1 MLTLL
6 LLSFVAGILTVAAP
20 CVLPLLP
27 VIVGGSIVRTDA
39 DNARPDRQWIRP
51 LVIAL
56 SLAGSVILFTLLLKA
71 TTALL
76 GVPQFVWQLIAG
88 GIVLLFGLT
97 MLFPQLWERVMSV
110 TGLQNRANR
119 AMDRSYRRGGIGGDI
134 LLGAALGPTFSSCS
148 PTYALILATVL
159 PVSFAE
165 GFVYIVVYALGLAV
179 TLLLVGLLGQAFAR
193 KLGWLTNP
201 SGWLRRT
208 IGILLI
214 LVGVAVIF
222 GLDKQFQAF
231 VLESGWYD
239 PIANFEQSI
248 TG

>member
-39 DNARPDRQWIRP
+39 DGVRPDRQWLRP

-76 GVPQFVWQLIAG
+76 GVPQVVWQLIAG
-88 GIVLLFGLT
+88 GIVFLFGLT
-97 MLFPQLWERVMSV
+97 MLFPQLWERVMAV

-148 PTYALILATVL
+148 PTYALILAAVL

-165 GFVYIVVYALGLAV
+165 GLVYIVVYALGLAV
-179 TLLLVGLLGQAFAR
+179 TLLMIGLLGQAFAR

-214 LVGVAVIF
+214 LVGLAVIF
-222 GLDKQFQAF
+222 GLDKQFQTF

-239 PIANFEQSI
+239 PISNFEQSI

>member
-1 MLTLL
+1 MLSLL

-27 VIVGGSIVRTDA
+27 VIVGGSMVRSDA
-39 DNARPDRQWIRP
+39 DAARPSRTWLRP

-56 SLAGSVILFTLLLKA
+56 SLAGSVIIFTLLLKA

-76 GVPQFVWQLIAG
+76 GVPQFVWQVIAG
-88 GIVLLFGLT
+88 GIVLIFGLT
-97 MLFPQLWERVMSV
+97 MLFPQIWEKVMSA
-110 TGLQNRANR
+110 TRLQSRANS
-119 AMDRSYRRGGIGGDI
+119 AMDRSYRRGGVGGDI

-148 PTYALILATVL
+148 PTYALILAVVL

-165 GFVYIVVYALGLAV
+165 GVTYIVVYSLGLGA
-179 TLLLVGLLGQAFAR
+179 TLFLIGLLGRAFVT
-193 KLGWLTNP
+193 KLGWLANP
-201 SGWLRRT
+201 SGWLRKT
-208 IGILLI
+208 IGVLLV
-214 LVGVAVIF
+214 LVGLGVIF
-222 GLDKQFQAF
+222 GLDKQFQTF

-239 PIANFEQSI
+239 PIADFEQSV